1 MSKDIDKQR
10 LLLLEARAG
19 DARALDELMNDLRPM
34 VKTMARGYFL
44 TNGDTADLIQEGMIG
59 LYKAFLSYD
68 LESKATFSTYASIC
82 IRRQMISAVRTSL
95 SQKNLPL
102 NQYIGIG
109 AQGGLILDG
118 GEQDLEY
125 TLPDVSQSVIITR
138 MAGRTPVPERESI
151 ASFAAHHATMV
162 VFLSTGLLKELSREL
177 IAGGYEPDTPAAIVY
192 KATWPEE
199 KTLICTVETLAQTAE
214 ENGITKTAL
223 MIIGDVVTH
232 SQYQRSELY
241 NPAFTTEFRKGTAPG
256 GEENC
261 E

>member
-34 VKTMARGYFL
+34 VKTIARGYFL

-125 TLPDVSQSVIITR
+125 TLPSEELSPEERVMLVERTREIKKRIKATLSAFELEVLGKYLAGASYREIAKSLDKTEKSIDNAITRIKNKLKFLEGKDVSS
-138 MAGRTPVPERESI
+138 
-151 ASFAAHHATMV
+151 
-162 VFLSTGLLKELSREL
+162 
-177 IAGGYEPDTPAAIVY
+177 
-192 KATWPEE
+192 
-199 KTLICTVETLAQTAE
+199 
-214 ENGITKTAL
+214 AL
-223 MIIGDVVTH
+223 
-232 SQYQRSELY
+232 
-241 NPAFTTEFRKGTAPG
+241 
-256 GEENC
+256 
-261 E
+261 

>member
-34 VKTMARGYFL
+34 VKTIARGYFL

-125 TLPDVSQSVIITR
+125 TLPSEELSPEERVMLVERTREIKKQIKATLSAFELEVLGKYLAGASYKEIAKSLDKTEKSIDNAITRIKNKLKFLEGKDVSS
-138 MAGRTPVPERESI
+138 
-151 ASFAAHHATMV
+151 
-162 VFLSTGLLKELSREL
+162 
-177 IAGGYEPDTPAAIVY
+177 
-192 KATWPEE
+192 
-199 KTLICTVETLAQTAE
+199 
-214 ENGITKTAL
+214 AL
-223 MIIGDVVTH
+223 
-232 SQYQRSELY
+232 
-241 NPAFTTEFRKGTAPG
+241 
-256 GEENC
+256 
-261 E
+261 

>member
-125 TLPDVSQSVIITR
+125 TLPSEELSPEERVMLVERTREIKKRIKATLSAFELEVLGKYLAGASYREIAKSLDKTEKSIDNAITRIKNKLKFLEGKDVSS
-138 MAGRTPVPERESI
+138 
-151 ASFAAHHATMV
+151 
-162 VFLSTGLLKELSREL
+162 
-177 IAGGYEPDTPAAIVY
+177 
-192 KATWPEE
+192 
-199 KTLICTVETLAQTAE
+199 
-214 ENGITKTAL
+214 AL
-223 MIIGDVVTH
+223 
-232 SQYQRSELY
+232 
-241 NPAFTTEFRKGTAPG
+241 
-256 GEENC
+256 
-261 E
+261 